1 MGTVPS
7 SVSIASISHGRIF
20 LLILINDPRLC
31 WILAYP
37 VLGGGSSPRHKP
49 ARNVCPI
56 FKSSEQPSYIEQPRH
71 RLAVLTDLRFKFMA
85 LDHTLFPDVPGHIK
99 VHSGFVIEH
108 MKTADQILAEVE
120 RLMDAYSSTSVIL
133 VSLTTVNRFPSGT
146 SYLLRSYTCRSV
158 TPLAEL
164 SPNSTR
170 CS

>member
-1 MGTVPS
+1 
-7 SVSIASISHGRIF
+7 
-20 LLILINDPRLC
+20 
-31 WILAYP
+31 
-37 VLGGGSSPRHKP
+37 
-49 ARNVCPI
+49 
-56 FKSSEQPSYIEQPRH
+56 
-71 RLAVLTDLRFKFMA
+71 MA

-146 SYLLRSYTCRSV
+146 SYLLRYTCRSV
-158 TPLAEL
+158 IPLAEL
-164 SPNSTR
+164 SRNSTR